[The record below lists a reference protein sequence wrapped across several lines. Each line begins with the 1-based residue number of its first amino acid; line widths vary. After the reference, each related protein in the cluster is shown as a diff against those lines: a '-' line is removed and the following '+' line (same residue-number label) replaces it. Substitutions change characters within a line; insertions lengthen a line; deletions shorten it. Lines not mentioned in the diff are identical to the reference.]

1 MGNRCSCR
9 LCERHREV
17 VKVIEYLDSYGKT
30 IFSDTVKRLEK
41 DADGAEFMLDGVRQS
56 KNRDAAIKEIL

>member
-1 MGNRCSCR
+1 
-9 LCERHREV
+9 